1 MADQSCNFKGGIVV
15 SEFGMPEPYES
26 LRTDLQSIVIDPL
39 RSRYYKE
46 YLQSILMAMAEG
58 VNVVG
63 TLAWSIFDNFEW
75 DHGYSCR
82 FGVQVSCFRVARGI
96 SPKSLTMH
104 SMSTTPHRKGT
115 SRQVSLNM

>member
-1 MADQSCNFKGGIVV
+1 M

-63 TLAWSIFDNFEW
+63 TLAWSVFDNFEW

-82 FGVQVSCFRVARGI
+82 FGMQVSSFHGASDVEI
-96 SPKSLTMH
+96 LY
-104 SMSTTPHRKGT
+104 
-115 SRQVSLNM
+115 LNL